1 MNATRSDVG
10 IEIAVTNVERH
21 DLKKTK
27 MIIIAKVRPRRPSL
41 TRSEI
46 DFSTNGAWLK
56 VSLMVTLP
64 PSFVASSSS
73 RGLMPLEIDTVF
85 PS

>member
-1 MNATRSDVG
+1 MKATNSDVG
-10 IEIAVTNVERH
+10 IEIAVTSV
-21 DLKKTK
+21 DLQDLRKTK
-27 MIIIAKVRPRRPSL
+27 IIKIAKVRPRSPSL

-56 VSLMVTLP
+56 VSLIVTSP
-64 PSFVASSSS
+64 PSLVASSSS
-73 RGLMPLEIDTVF
+73 RGLMPLEIETVF